1 MYKIEVRR
9 AGDAAEAALPKE
21 FLDEI
26 HAEAGDVL
34 YLVKRNGEFVVT
46 PCDPGFDETMAAFE
60 EVRSEF
66 RNAFRELAT

>member
-1 MYKIEVRR
+1 MYKIEVSRV
-9 AGDAAEAALPKE
+9 GDAAEAALPKE

-46 PCDPGFDETMAAFE
+46 LGDPGFDETMAAFD

-66 RNAFRELAT
+66 RNAFRELAK